1 MNYLNLP
8 EALDKQGKK
17 RADCMERTKNPE
29 REFVGFT
36 IEVLATSPIQFE
48 DIGFSKAENNF
59 WPPGWSSKGYKSY
72 YDILNDS
79 KSRSF
84 IYSMEPT
91 WVKVSVNRNSRLLE
105 SDIKEFV
112 KSQVP

>member
-1 MNYLNLP
+1 MFYVTLKQF
-8 EALDKQGKK
+8 DKQGKK
-17 RADCMERTKNPE
+17 RANCIELTKK
-29 REFVGFT
+29 RQFVGFA

-105 SDIKEFV
+105 SDIKQFV